1 MGSFNKIA
9 VLVLSAASVV
19 LLQFWVYFSPNS
31 TSSSPDLSTTF
42 TPAYMLKFHEWM
54 SLLESTMPSRL
65 DHVLKSDL
73 GYHTTPPFPHTAL
86 DNLFP
91 RKLMEEITHEFPE
104 DPNFQPASDCV
115 EGGKCYRDKN
125 QLGKSELSSF
135 TSYGPAT
142 QALFAYMK
150 TPAFI
155 KFLEELTGIHGII
168 ADEQHMGSGL
178 HQSIEGGLLGVHSD
192 FNKHKVTGLHRRVNI
207 FVFFNPDWEDSY
219 EGHLELWPRDLSVCQ
234 ARILPVL
241 GRFAVFSSTDFSY
254 HGHPHPLTCP
264 PHRSRRSLALYYY
277 TQSRP
282 SSECIDGDC
291 DGERRTT
298 NFVTPKCHCG
308 EPGCGENLDTNDVF
322 DAGFD

>member
-1 MGSFNKIA
+1 MSSLNKLAI
-9 VLVLSAASVV
+9 LGLSAASV
-19 LLQFWVYFSPNS
+19 LLVRFMMYFSSGNS
-31 TSSSPDLSTTF
+31 SHSIDLGTTF
-42 TPAYMLKFHEWM
+42 TPAYMVKFHDWM
-54 SLLESTMPSRL
+54 TLLETKMPPRL
-65 DHVLKSDL
+65 EHILKSDV
-73 GYHTTPPFPHTAL
+73 GYHTTPPFPHAAF

-91 RKLMEEITHEFPE
+91 RSLMEEVSREFPD
-104 DPNFQPASDCV
+104 DPTFQASSDCV
-115 EGGKCYRDKN
+115 QGGKCYRDKN

-150 TPAFI
+150 TPAFLQ
-155 KFLEELTGIHGII
+155 FLEALTDIHGII
-168 ADEQHMGSGL
+168 ADDQHLGSGL
-178 HQSIEGGLLGVHSD
+178 HQSIAGGLLGVHSD

-207 FVFFNPDWEDSY
+207 FVFFNEDWEDSY

-241 GRFAVFSSTDFSY
+241 GRFVVFSSTDFSY
-254 HGHPHPLTCP
+254 HGHPHALTCP

-282 SSECIDGDC
+282 ASECINGDC
-291 DGERRTT
+291 DGDRRTT

-308 EPGCGENLDTNDVF
+308 EKGCGENLDTNDVF